1 MESCTYE
8 DQSTDLVST
17 DALQRRTVKKHPTR
31 RVALEMVFDVALA
44 SFMVAWAVWARWPVF
59 HAGVSSSTWIQFP
72 LRGEPAR
79 ARVVLSADAADLLR
93 VMARLLEGMPT
104 VKAFGAPG
112 DWGYE
117 TELGQAVIALRQGT
131 CAAEV
136 PQNA

>member
-79 ARVVLSADAADLLR
+79 ARVVLSADAAEHAS
-93 VMARLLEGMPT
+93 VTYNAK
-104 VKAFGAPG
+104 VSGAGTASAGLPG
-112 DWGYE
+112 
-117 TELGQAVIALRQGT
+117 
-131 CAAEV
+131 
-136 PQNA
+136 